1 MSQDIYIYIFFVSCH
16 FLCRRIY
23 VLSYVLPYIL
33 SFMSYAFVL
42 CLFCLVEDDSL
53 LTIVPK
59 STFPGLHILDHGI
72 RQWVD
77 VEPTVPPDNSCMIVY
92 PGRALALITNEYVSA
107 TTHRVVRAPGQTRFS
122 LPFLMKPNNAS
133 ILRHL
138 QSPRLS
144 PATTAISEEEK
155 KRSKNGYAL
164 DTCPPISFKDFRNCL
179 GWERTQNRLARITK
193 REAQTTAE
201 SSVFDTKAQ
210 LIPSDKGQQMVETL
224 GIMIAH
230 E

>member
-1 MSQDIYIYIFFVSCH
+1 MCFLVSSLLPGNDVNVNTPHPSMSDTTDMCVFGYNDTHGYTSIQKCMAH
-16 FLCRRIY
+16 
-23 VLSYVLPYIL
+23 
-33 SFMSYAFVL
+33 
-42 CLFCLVEDDSL
+42 EDDSL

-59 STFPGLHILDHGI
+59 STFPGLHILDHGA

-77 VEPTVPPDNSCMIVY
+77 VEAAMPDDSCMVVY
-92 PGRALALITNEYVSA
+92 PGRALALITNEHVSA
-107 TTHRVVRAPGQTRFS
+107 TTHRVVRTPGQTRFS
-122 LPFLMKPNNAS
+122 LPFLMKPNKAS

-144 PATTAISEEEK
+144 PTTATSEEEK

-164 DTCPPISFKDFRNCL
+164 DTCPPISYKDFRNSL

-201 SSVFDTKAQ
+201 SSVFGTKAQ
-210 LIPSDKGQQMVETL
+210 PIPSDKGQQMVETL
-224 GIMIAH
+224 AIMMAH